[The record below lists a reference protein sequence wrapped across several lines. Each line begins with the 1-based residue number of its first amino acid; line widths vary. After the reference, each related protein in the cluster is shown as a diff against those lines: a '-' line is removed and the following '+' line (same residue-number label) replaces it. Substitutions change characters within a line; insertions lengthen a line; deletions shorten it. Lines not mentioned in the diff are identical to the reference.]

1 MGPMARFMLGAMPFT
16 GHVTPMLA
24 VAQALVDRGHEVR
37 VYTGGAFRAKVK
49 AVGARHVPWQ
59 AAPDFD
65 ENDLP
70 ATFPRLVGKKGLGQ
84 VFVNLEDCMINT
96 APAQV
101 RDLEAAFED
110 EPWDAIAGDE
120 VSIGTAYF
128 AEKSGCPWAT
138 LAVLPLH
145 MAGTY
150 GPPAGLGLSPGTNPF
165 TKARDAALR
174 ALVPLLARP
183 LAGPLARAREASGL
197 PPSKLTFDKAVFSPQ
212 LVLATGC
219 PLLDFERPDRPAR
232 LHFVG
237 ELTRSSVGMPEPEWW
252 GDLDGKR
259 VVYVT
264 QGTQNI
270 DPADLLQPTLEA
282 LADEDVLVV
291 ATTGIA
297 GRDELPSPV
306 PDNARVAGFVP
317 HVQLLPRVDVM
328 VTNGGWGGT
337 LGALAHGIP
346 LVIAGGDLDKPE
358 IAARVAWA
366 GSAVNLRTG
375 TPKPIQV
382 LEGYRRVASTPSY
395 AAASSRVGAQLRS
408 LGGAARAAELL
419 EGMVTR
425 SDGS

>member
-1 MGPMARFMLGAMPFT
+1 M
-16 GHVTPMLA
+16 
-24 VAQALVDRGHEVR
+24 
-37 VYTGGAFRAKVK
+37 
-49 AVGARHVPWQ
+49 
-59 AAPDFD
+59 
-65 ENDLP
+65 
-70 ATFPRLVGKKGLGQ
+70 
-84 VFVNLEDCMINT
+84 
-96 APAQV
+96 
-101 RDLEAAFED
+101 
-110 EPWDAIAGDE
+110 
-120 VSIGTAYF
+120 
-128 AEKSGCPWAT
+128 
-138 LAVLPLH
+138 
-145 MAGTY
+145 
-150 GPPAGLGLSPGTNPF
+150 
-165 TKARDAALR
+165 
-174 ALVPLLARP
+174 
-183 LAGPLARAREASGL
+183 
-197 PPSKLTFDKAVFSPQ
+197 
-212 LVLATGC
+212 LATGC

-395 AAASSRVGAQLRS
+395 AAASSRGGAQLRS